1 MRTIKIITAVL
12 VAAAFAIL
20 AVSCDKENG
29 KDSTVTVTYAVTSFS
44 FDNGTASD
52 ASALRS
58 ELDSYCKS
66 SENKQIDA
74 VKSGAQ
80 AIVGKYTQGK
90 SYSYNITVNSYK
102 NGKETGMFILNETR
116 KMQ

>member
-1 MRTIKIITAVL
+1 MRTIKIIAAVL
-12 VAAAFAIL
+12 VAVAFAVL

-80 AIVGKYTQGK
+80 AIVDKYTQGK
-90 SYSYNITVNSYK
+90 SYSYKITVTSYK
-102 NGKETGMFILNETR
+102 NGKETGFFTLNETR
-116 KMQ
+116 TMK